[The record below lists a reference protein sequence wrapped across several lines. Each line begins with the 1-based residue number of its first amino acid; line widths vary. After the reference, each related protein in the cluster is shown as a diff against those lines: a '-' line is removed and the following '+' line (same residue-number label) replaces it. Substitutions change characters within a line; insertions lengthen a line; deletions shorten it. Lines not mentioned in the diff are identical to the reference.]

1 MGLATIIITPMR
13 DAAERI
19 KPPRALYTNFPL
31 GLTLGKPGNADFQHK
46 VLRAAFNLLEETQGP
61 VISDFPITISS
72 TVSEPL
78 VCSLPPRV
86 NSELHPAIDEAQALK
101 AAYERAR
108 NKNKRTSVG
117 MKISPDDI
125 PEALARFA
133 KIADGDHWDEV
144 GFPDNSMHGT
154 VHDIRA
160 YYEELACE
168 LAEGPIG
175 PWATERWFYDETEAG
190 RLILNARRAM
200 RDKNAPHP
208 IWFYLAPGARQ

>member
-125 PEALARFA
+125 PEAMVTIGMKL
-133 KIADGDHWDEV
+133 D
-144 GFPDNSMHGT
+144 FPTIQCMAPFT
-154 VHDIRA
+154 TYVHI
-160 YYEELACE
+160 
-168 LAEGPIG
+168 
-175 PWATERWFYDETEAG
+175 
-190 RLILNARRAM
+190 M
-200 RDKNAPHP
+200 KNWLVSLRKA
-208 IWFYLAPGARQ
+208 L